1 MSGAEKRFYILRE
14 DLKRIMANF
23 NAAAKDMLLDPQKE
37 IQEVIDEVRER

>member
-23 NAAAKDMLLDPQKE
+23 TAAAKDMGLDSQAE
-37 IQEVIDEVRER
+37 LQEVISEVREI